1 MEVKDMAEK
10 KVAYLNSKSWAEVT
24 REERF
29 FCAELFSLIREDET
43 RGPFFDLLG
52 IKGKEQASFDV
63 GLEVCFYRDVLKAY
77 GKEVSKTDF
86 SQKRTFDL
94 ALMSD
99 TDLYLIEAKAHGGF
113 SSNDLANIKKD
124 NAGKDSIKELFESLK
139 VKSPTVH
146 TVALISS
153 GYDPKQSTKDCFEKV
168 VTWDKVA
175 EAYKDN
181 ERAHEIFKRADEVY
195 GD

>member
-1 MEVKDMAEK
+1 MEVKDMAEV

-29 FCAELFSLIREDET
+29 FCAELFSLIREDKT

-63 GLEVCFYRDVLKAY
+63 GLEVCFYRDVPRAY
-77 GKEVSKTDF
+77 GKKPGKGDGLSLDRKFDF
-86 SQKRTFDL
+86 

-99 TDLYLIEAKAHGGF
+99 TDLYLIEAKAHECEK
-113 SSNDLANIKKD
+113 SKDLATIKKD
-124 NAGKDSIKELFESLK
+124 KDSIKTLCASLK
-139 VKSPTVH
+139 VEPPTVH
-146 TVALISS
+146 LIALVSS
-153 GYDPKQSTKDCFEKV
+153 RYSPKQSTKDCFEKV
-168 VTWDKVA
+168 VTWAEVA
-175 EAYKDN
+175 KAYKDN
-181 ERAHEIFKRADEVY
+181 KSARKTFERADEVY